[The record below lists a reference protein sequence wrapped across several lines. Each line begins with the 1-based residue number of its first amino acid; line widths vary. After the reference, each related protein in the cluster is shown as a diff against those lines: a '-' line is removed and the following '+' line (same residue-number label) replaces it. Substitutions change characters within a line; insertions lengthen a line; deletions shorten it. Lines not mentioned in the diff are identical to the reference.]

1 MHTIPEDI
9 DKSEMYK
16 VNLDYNGER
25 EMSDFLETSS
35 IVITLP

>member
-25 EMSDFLETSS
+25 EMS
-35 IVITLP
+35 TLSLRDRWL